1 MWVVSSTHG
10 FPPIWDSIMIKD
22 SLKDTLKK
30 LTGITAIEESAASTI
45 KQIEEAEAR
54 LQKKIKT
61 AEKAT
66 KLAEIAKAE
75 AEEAIIKAEQ
85 QQANYASPK
94 DKATANG
101 EPWVGVL
108 ETHVNADNIRN
119 GFFELDWNDL
129 FITQLR
135 QNGYGASGDSDESII
150 DRWFKELCA
159 NVVMEDDYPSDI
171 STGTLDIASVMKANA

>member
-1 MWVVSSTHG
+1 VGSLTTHG
-10 FPPIWDSIMIKD
+10 FPPIRESKMIKD
-22 SLKDTLKK
+22 ALRKI
-30 LTGITAIEESAASTI
+30 TGIAAMEETAAATI
-45 KQIEEAEAR
+45 KQLEEAEAR

-61 AEKAT
+61 AEKVT
-66 KLAEIAKAE
+66 KAAEQAKAE

-119 GFFELDWNDL
+119 GFFELDWNDM

-135 QNGYGASGDSDESII
+135 NNGYGANGDSDESII

-171 STGTLDIASVMKANA
+171 TTGTLDIASVLRANA